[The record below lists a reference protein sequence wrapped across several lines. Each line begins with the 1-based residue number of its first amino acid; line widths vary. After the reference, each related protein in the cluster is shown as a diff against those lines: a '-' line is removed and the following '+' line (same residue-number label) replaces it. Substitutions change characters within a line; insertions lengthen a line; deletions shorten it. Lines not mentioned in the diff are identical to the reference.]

1 MNREPTVLVVD
12 DNRVNRR
19 LLTAILE
26 KDGCRVLEAEDGA
39 PGVEMARE
47 HQPDLILLD
56 IMMPGTDGFQ
66 ACSLLKGDPTT
77 AEIPV
82 IFLSAL
88 SEVSNKVK
96 GLTLGAVDYIP
107 KPFERAEVVARVR
120 SHLELQR
127 LTRRLRERQKQL
139 DEDLAAA
146 AEIQRT
152 LLPAALSEAKEVQID
167 WRFLPCERIGGDVF
181 NFAALDDRHVSIY
194 MIDVAGHG
202 VPAAMVTVSVAR
214 SLSPETGYVVQK
226 LPNSDEIEVSSPSEV
241 LDRLDAEYPIERF
254 GKHFTIAYLV
264 LDRWTGVL
272 RYSLGGHPP
281 LLVVRANGKIEWLAE
296 GGALIGLGGMLPFD
310 EGECQLEPGDRFFLY
325 TDGIPE
331 FERPQGTFFGEDR
344 MAATLAAGKSMSLQ
358 GSCDNLLADLG
369 SFGQG
374 EAYQDDVTLLGVQ
387 FVGPA
392 DEVRQPDDAPEAAAP
407 TLVSVPR
414 VATGG

>member
-26 KDGCRVLEAEDGA
+26 KDGCRVIEAEDGA
-39 PGVEMARE
+39 PGVELARE
-47 HQPDLILLD
+47 HLPDLILLD

-66 ACSLLKGDPTT
+66 ACRQLKADPVTQG
-77 AEIPV
+77 IPV

-107 KPFERAEVVARVR
+107 KPFERTEVVARVR

-127 LTRRLRERQKQL
+127 LTRRLQERQKQI

-146 AEIQRT
+146 AEIQRS
-152 LLPAALSEAKEVQID
+152 LLPAALSEAKEVEID

-181 NFAALDDRHVSIY
+181 NFSTLDERHVSIY

-214 SLSPETGYVVQK
+214 SLSAETGYVVNK
-226 LPNSDEIEVSSPSEV
+226 SSDSDGIEVRSPSEV
-241 LDRLDAEYPIERF
+241 LDRLDMEYPIERF

-281 LLVVRANGKIEWLAE
+281 LLVVRANGTIEWLAE
-296 GGALIGLGGMLPFD
+296 GGPLIGLGGLLPFD
-310 EGECQLEPGDRFFLY
+310 EGECQLQPGDRFFLY

-331 FERPQGTFFGEDR
+331 FECPQGTFFGEDR
-344 MAATLAAGKSMSLQ
+344 MAETLAKGTGLSLERA
-358 GSCDNLLADLG
+358 CDDLLADLG
-369 SFGQG
+369 DFGHG

-387 FVGPA
+387 FVGLA
-392 DEVRQPDDAPEAAAP
+392 GGAKQPDCSSDVVESSPVAR
-407 TLVSVPR
+407 LVAV
-414 VATGG
+414 

>member
-1 MNREPTVLVVD
+1 MNQPSTVLVVD

-19 LLTAILE
+19 LLAAILK
-26 KDGCRVLEAEDGA
+26 KDGCEILEAEDGA
-39 PGVEMARE
+39 LAVEIARE
-47 HQPDLILLD
+47 EQPDLILLD

-66 ACSLLKGDPTT
+66 ACTQLKADPKT

-88 SEVSNKVK
+88 SETSNKVK

-127 LTRRLRERQKQL
+127 LTRRLRERQRQL

-146 AEIQRT
+146 AEIQRS
-152 LLPAALSEAKEVQID
+152 LLPAALSDASEVSID
-167 WRFLPCERIGGDVF
+167 WKFLPCERIGGDVF
-181 NFAALDDRHVSIY
+181 NFSALDERHVSVY

-214 SLSPETGYVVQK
+214 SLSPETGYVVTK
-226 LPNSDEIEVSSPSEV
+226 TPGGATEVTRPSVV

-264 LDRWTGVL
+264 LDRLTGRL

-281 LLVVRANGKIEWLAE
+281 LLVIRKNGAIEWLQE
-296 GGALIGLGGMLPFD
+296 GGALIGLGGLVPFE
-310 EGECQLEPGDRFFLY
+310 EGECQLEPGDRFYLY

-331 FERPQGTFFGEDR
+331 FECPEGTFFGEER
-344 MAATLAAGKSMSLQ
+344 MAASLARAQPETLGDA
-358 GSCDNLLADLG
+358 CEVLLAELRD
-369 SFGQG
+369 FGEG
-374 EAYQDDVTLLGVQ
+374 EDYQDDVTLLGVEYL
-387 FVGPA
+387 GPA
-392 DEVRQPDDAPEAAAP
+392 QVNVEPVD
-407 TLVSVPR
+407 
-414 VATGG
+414 VASGG

>member
-1 MNREPTVLVVD
+1 MNDQPTVLVVD

-26 KDGCRVLEAEDGA
+26 KDGCKVLEAEDGE
-39 PGVEMARE
+39 PGVVMAHE

-66 ACSLLKGDPTT
+66 ACSILKADPST
-77 AEIPV
+77 AEIPI

-88 SEVSNKVK
+88 AETSNKVK
-96 GLTLGAVDYIP
+96 GLKLGAVDYIP

-127 LTRRLRERQKQL
+127 LTRRLKERQKQL
-139 DEDLAAA
+139 EEDLAAA
-146 AEIQRT
+146 AEIQRS
-152 LLPAALSEAKEVQID
+152 LLPAALSEAKELQID

-181 NFAALDDRHVSIY
+181 NFSALDDRYVSIY

-214 SLSPETGYVVQK
+214 SLSPETGHVVRK
-226 LPNSDEIEVSSPSEV
+226 TEGSDEIEIVSPSEV
-241 LDRLDAEYPIERF
+241 LDRLDNEYPIERF
-254 GKHFTIAYLV
+254 GKHFTIAYLI
-264 LDRWTGVL
+264 LDRQTGLL

-281 LLVVRANGKIEWLAE
+281 LLVVRRDGTIEWLSE
-296 GGALIGLGGMLPFD
+296 GGALIGLGGLLPFD

-331 FERPQGTFFGEDR
+331 FECPQGTFFGEDR
-344 MAATLAAGKSMSLQ
+344 MAEKLAESIGTPLE
-358 GSCDNLLADLG
+358 GSCDFLLEDLHE
-369 SFGQG
+369 FGHG

-387 FVGPA
+387 FVGEAGAATQPKEQG
-392 DEVRQPDDAPEAAAP
+392 DEATP
-407 TLVSVPR
+407 PR
-414 VATGG
+414 AATGA